1 MSITAM
7 DIQQQGFEHSLR
19 GYDVEQVDDFLER
32 VANEVDALVKENE
45 ALKAQAASAP
55 ASTSSETEQIA
66 PVAAAGDN
74 GRIAQAESAAKAA
87 ADQARAIAAQ
97 AKATEDELR
106 VAKTTIAEM
115 EKKLAEKDSLDS
127 TISNAF
133 ISAQRAADA
142 MLTDAR
148 NSADSLKEEAR
159 AEGERIYRESE
170 AKARD
175 FIREALLE
183 KQRIIDETEALC
195 ASCDNFRAQYRAL
208 IEHFSTEADRR
219 FTDVNP
225 PVVTEAAVAAALPVI
240 DSVAAAGD
248 ESAPIADDM
257 IEEID

>member
-32 VANEVDALVKENE
+32 VASEVDALVKENE
-45 ALKAQAASAP
+45 ALKAQ
-55 ASTSSETEQIA
+55 
-66 PVAAAGDN
+66 VAAAPAAPADAEQPAAAAGSDE
-74 GRIAQAESAAKAA
+74 RIAQAEAAAKAA
-87 ADQARAIAAQ
+87 ADQARAIAVQ

-106 VAKTTIAEM
+106 SAKATIAEM

-142 MLTDAR
+142 MMTEAR

-170 AKARD
+170 AKARE

-183 KQRIIDETEALC
+183 KQRIVDETEALST
-195 ASCDNFRAQYRAL
+195 SCDNFRAQYRAL
-208 IEHFSTEADRR
+208 IDHFSTEADRR

-225 PVVTEAAVAAALPVI
+225 PSVTEAAIAAAMPVI
-240 DSVAAAGD
+240 DGAPAGED